1 MKVIINEYFLGKK
14 GRGALEPPAQDVDW
28 EFRCPGVCCGTET
41 VTAIKGI
48 IKAVNFP
55 SESLSLCGKG
65 SMHGTTTPPRAQHI
79 PHQQPGRDEPGL
91 RGGGRLPSQISPAP
105 RGTSNWNPGAARE
118 AAAPSPVLLGA
129 RFGAVDLG
137 PFRGFGTGRS
147 RGVGAVLVFW
157 DGRGPGAALFALLSA
172 GLPLDMVNDRNK
184 RGIHTVRGRLGS
196 PRTPMIAFNSVIVT
210 CLARSTAWATCCW
223 CCGDRGARSATG
235 HPPDMVP
242 PLLGPIFPDFFALFW
257 LQQPGGTSRLCGARQ
272 QLLWEKGE
280 PLAAFWAQCSPPGE
294 QSPCRAQ
301 LRPSQGF
308 SSTQAGFKPHSSHPP
323 RPQRDSA
330 LPARRNPGRSCIPSK
345 RVCKSP
351 YLL

>member
-1 MKVIINEYFLGKK
+1 MRERVNAWNNNSAK
-14 GRGALEPPAQDVDW
+14 GTAHSTPTARQRRAWPQGQW
-28 EFRCPGVCCGTET
+28 EAP
-41 VTAIKGI
+41 
-48 IKAVNFP
+48 
-55 SESLSLCGKG
+55 
-65 SMHGTTTPPRAQHI
+65 I
-79 PHQQPGRDEPGL
+79 PN
-91 RGGGRLPSQISPAP
+91 LPSPT

-129 RFGAVDLG
+129 GFGAVDLG

-147 RGVGAVLVFW
+147 CGVGAVLVFW

-223 CCGDRGARSATG
+223 CCGDRGARSAHRT
-235 HPPDMVP
+235 PPDMVP
-242 PLLGPIFPDFFALFW
+242 PLLGPILPIFPDFFALFW
-257 LQQPGGTSRLCGARQ
+257 LQQPRGTSRLRGARQ

-280 PLAAFWAQCSPPGE
+280 PLAAFWAQCSPPDE

-308 SSTQAGFKPHSSHPP
+308 SSTQAGFKPHSSHPQ

-330 LPARRNPGRSCIPSK
+330 LPARRKPREELHPLKEG
-345 RVCKSP
+345 VQKSLP
-351 YLL
+351 LVTEKA